1 MTWLETLKM
10 RITAVLPITQNPTQQ
25 TVFREWLA
33 IIDEVEKEQAALAR
47 RVTELEMQ
55 VAGPVEGVPNGPLLG
70 GPDEG
75 GQA

>member
-10 RITAVLPITQNPTQQ
+10 RIEAVLPATQNPTQQ

-33 IIDEVEKEQAALAR
+33 IIDEVEKEEAALR
-47 RVTELEMQ
+47 RRIVELEMQ

-70 GPDEG
+70 GSDEG
-75 GQA
+75 GSA